1 MIAIIPKKAEER
13 FPPYLL
19 LVLFYK
25 IKCSLLPDA
34 RGIKLTVLFSIINKR
49 RRKKTMGGE
58 EEGREGGRRKVGREE
73 GKEKGREEG
82 KNGRRKERAVKEQIV
97 ILIIPDRRISTGYI
111 SS

>member
-1 MIAIIPKKAEER
+1 MHPKLMIAIIPKKAEER

-49 RRKKTMGGE
+49 RRKKTMGRGRRRKG
-58 EEGREGGRRKVGREE
+58 GREKESREGRRKG
-73 GKEKGREEG
+73 
-82 KNGRRKERAVKEQIV
+82 ER
-97 ILIIPDRRISTGYI
+97 
-111 SS
+111 